1 MRVNHNVMCH
11 VRKLHRVK
19 EPVAAESRCYREQT
33 GANTGLVRVR
43 DLSDPGFGRLLR
55 PDHCTTRPHC
65 PLVYIPRFKVSVQHE
80 TRDSHNNSAWQ
91 CITERV
97 ESEDQPCTEP
107 RKGHKAG
114 VFAIFRVFGVCLGPL
129 MSLGLPYK
137 YNVQVI
143 VCRCGSLSFDMF
155 APEINRIIHAK

>member
-1 MRVNHNVMCH
+1 MCVNCTVSKNRLQQSRDATESKRVQILDWSASETSLILV
-11 VRKLHRVK
+11 L
-19 EPVAAESRCYREQT
+19 AAFCARIIVLQ
-33 GANTGLVRVR
+33 
-43 DLSDPGFGRLLR
+43 DPTVHLYTS
-55 PDHCTTRPHC
+55 P
-65 PLVYIPRFKVSVQHE
+65 PRFKVSVQHE